1 MMNCDQAKE
10 KMVDLLGYPHGMDG
24 GAGISK
30 HLKQCKRCRNY
41 FSWLQTADDELHIQ
55 QRYIAPPK
63 HYFTWERRERLLS
76 SFDSIRDERKIFSL
90 SNVRLTGMAAAALF
104 LLVVGVFALFNRQIR
119 ERDDGPSQIAAS
131 ILRQEKKIRQLA
143 GFPRDRFIANN
154 QLQVRYNLDNI
165 TGGNGERYEVVN
177 YEGRFLGNSSG
188 VQIPVHNSVYDEQN
202 NARWW

>member
-1 MMNCDQAKE
+1 
-10 KMVDLLGYPHGMDG
+10 
-24 GAGISK
+24 
-30 HLKQCKRCRNY
+30 
-41 FSWLQTADDELHIQ
+41 
-55 QRYIAPPK
+55 
-63 HYFTWERRERLLS
+63 
-76 SFDSIRDERKIFSL
+76 
-90 SNVRLTGMAAAALF
+90 MAAAALF